1 MITAID
7 SSVLWAIVKDES
19 TSQGWL
25 DLLARQ
31 ASEGSL
37 VICPIVFAELAPSS
51 ADSTALANFLEGLDI
66 QLDPISAEAAFLA
79 GTVFRK
85 YRRAGGP
92 REHLVPDFVIAA
104 HARVQASR
112 LATIDRGY
120 IRRWFEGLPVVA
132 P

>member
-51 ADSTALANFLEGLDI
+51 ADSKALASFLFKL
-66 QLDPISAEAAFLA
+66 
-79 GTVFRK
+79 
-85 YRRAGGP
+85 
-92 REHLVPDFVIAA
+92 
-104 HARVQASR
+104 
-112 LATIDRGY
+112 RG
-120 IRRWFEGLPVVA
+120 RRWFEGLPVVA